1 MLAVLLSAAL
11 PGFSQD
17 KPVIPYVDL
26 GTAQT
31 LVDTLQRE
39 NETLKADADR
49 LRREAAVLT
58 GQITASRKAIDE
70 LVPVLEEVRARNSE
84 LATLQE
90 ALVDRKLRTQALGAA
105 EKNKAGEKRLVKRI
119 EELGARTTD
128 LGKQIEAKLFQ
139 AAVNEAR
146 INRNHDD
153 IVLLQATLA
162 KTRAQEAK
170 LQLLLDQ
177 VDALA
182 AKVDS
187 VLQQTAPAP

>member
-49 LRREAAVLT
+49 LRREASVLT